1 MRTNR
6 RRECANACAF
16 IQAIILLFVPIKV
29 TIEEENGTFP
39 RDPYIA
45 PEFNEGFDQPVKKKI
60 DEQINNL
67 MKIRPVV
74 RTSRIAIVQTSVSVR
89 RKIFRFTDKQV
100 LFAMLMTRVVK

>member
-45 PEFNEGFDQPVKKKI
+45 PEFNEGFDQPVK
-60 DEQINNL
+60 EEN
-67 MKIRPVV
+67 
-74 RTSRIAIVQTSVSVR
+74 R
-89 RKIFRFTDKQV
+89 RANKQ
-100 LFAMLMTRVVK
+100 FNENSPSGSY